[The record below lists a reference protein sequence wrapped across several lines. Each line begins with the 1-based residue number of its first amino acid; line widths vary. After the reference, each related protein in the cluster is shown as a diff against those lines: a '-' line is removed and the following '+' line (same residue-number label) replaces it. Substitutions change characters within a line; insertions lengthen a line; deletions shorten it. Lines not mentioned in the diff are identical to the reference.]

1 MRISNQALLRFAFA
15 GLLSMSLAFSA
26 GAQNEPPAGE
36 ALVTETPATE
46 PSVPKTSC
54 TEKFLAKESNIKL
67 EGVCART
74 IDDAL
79 STEVRVGQAT
89 SRIVGLNFSNLDVQ
103 NERRC
108 DCEFAFGRYD
118 ITPRAGFTDKEGWKR
133 WACKKFVTK
142 DGPYCGQKWF
152 KSDEGF
158 KPFICDPS
166 LPGQENCIAGTF
178 VSWLRNP
185 DTNAK
190 QLVPVTACA
199 RKDQA
204 PNSDGTPAKDVLVLV
219 VDAESIP
226 AHKKHVNGCINVEI
240 RKDLT
245 TKEISFFGTAPEHP
259 LPDVQ
264 TQPLLRGVIK
274 KKSSN

>member
-1 MRISNQALLRFAFA
+1 MLFSKQALLRFTCTL
-15 GLLSMSLAFSA
+15 LLSISFALTA
-26 GAQNEPPAGE
+26 GAQTEASPTESPA
-36 ALVTETPATE
+36 TETPIVE

-54 TEKFLAKESNIKL
+54 TEKFLAKESNIQL
-67 EGVCART
+67 EAVCART

-89 SRIVGLNFSNLDVQ
+89 SRIVGLSFSNLEVQ

-118 ITPRAGFTDKEGWKR
+118 ITPRAGWTDKHGWKR

-142 DGPYCGQKWF
+142 DGTYCGQKWF

-158 KPFICDPS
+158 KPFICDPTE
-166 LPGQENCIAGTF
+166 PGQEKCIAGTF

-185 DTNAK
+185 DTNIK

-199 RKDQA
+199 RKDQR
-204 PNSDGTPAKDVLVLV
+204 PNENGTPSKDVLVLV
-219 VDAESIP
+219 VDADAIP

-240 RKDLT
+240 RKDLS
-245 TKEISFFGTAPEHP
+245 TKEISFFGVAPEHP

-274 KKSSN
+274 KKTSN